1 MESYKNL
8 VELSSEWVDNPE
20 FHQYIHEIFT
30 KYMEDNPKLREHR
43 FWVKSNHFGFGE
55 DSFHWLHKL
64 IVDEMP
70 DSFKFLEI
78 GVFRAQTLSLYR
90 LLADMA
96 GKKVQRFGVSP
107 MDSSDGHWESDYFY
121 DVAKLHQHFNIKKDY
136 SIYHGSSTD
145 AKIIEKAKETA
156 PYDILY
162 IDGGH
167 TREVVDSDLLHYSP
181 LVKKGGY
188 LLIDD
193 ACNDFKMFFGYFQG
207 IQPVTDAVLEWEKT
221 EIGQEFE
228 FVFNVV
234 HNRLY
239 RRK

>member
-1 MESYKNL
+1 
-8 VELSSEWVDNPE
+8 
-20 FHQYIHEIFT
+20 
-30 KYMEDNPKLREHR
+30 
-43 FWVKSNHFGFGE
+43 
-55 DSFHWLHKL
+55 
-64 IVDEMP
+64 
-70 DSFKFLEI
+70 
-78 GVFRAQTLSLYR
+78 
-90 LLADMA
+90 MA
-96 GKKVQRFGVSP
+96 KKKVQRFGVSP

-121 DVAKLHQHFNIKKDY
+121 DVAKLHQHFNLKKDY

-145 AKIIEKAKETA
+145 EKIITKAIETA

-167 TREVVDSDLLHYSP
+167 TREVVDSDLLNYSP

-193 ACNDFKMFFGYFQG
+193 ACNDMKQPFGYFQG
-207 IQPVTDAVLEWEKT
+207 INDVTDAVLAW
-221 EIGQEFE
+221 QETDLGKDFE